1 MGLRIY
7 YYISGHG
14 FGHISRSST
23 LLQRMVE
30 SEFIEQIHIISSRIP
45 FLDLRSPKLKFRDL
59 SLDVGVSQKDSLSID
74 LSLTKLELQ
83 NMEKSKERRIYEET
97 KYIRENKINLI
108 LTDSGSLPI
117 TIALEAGIP
126 SIFLGNFTWDFI
138 YKNYAKYDSYF
149 LDISEKM
156 EVEYGFA
163 TEALVLPFS
172 CPMPQFLEKTNIGL
186 VGRRPKLSKLK
197 AREKFSLREDLTYIL
212 LSFGAYGLEGKHLET
227 KNLPYTIKLVAY
239 GVPGLSNPDI
249 LIPEVDH
256 YPDLVTAVDFVC
268 TKPGYGILSECYF
281 ANTPILYTD
290 RGDFAEYPY
299 LVSALKRGFR
309 SIYMDQSQIISCQF
323 KETLASFE
331 CTDFAN
337 LNTDF
342 STEGENE
349 IMNRLLEYTN
359 E

>member
-1 MGLRIY
+1 MGLNIY

-23 LLQRMVE
+23 LVQRMVE
-30 SEFIEQIHIISSRIP
+30 TQFIDKVHVVSSRIQ
-45 FLDLRSPKLKFRDL
+45 FLEIKSPKLKFRDV
-59 SLDVGVSQKDSLSID
+59 SLDVGVAQKDSLSID
-74 LSLTKLELQ
+74 LSQTKLELQ
-83 NMEKSKERRIYEET
+83 NLEKSKEQRINEET
-97 KYIRENKINLI
+97 KYIRENKINFI
-108 LTDSGSLPI
+108 LTDSASLPI

-149 LDISEKM
+149 SDLSEKL
-156 EVEYGFA
+156 EVEYCFA

-172 CPMPQFLEKTNIGL
+172 CPMPQFLEKTNVGL
-186 VGRRPKLSKLK
+186 VGRRPKVTKRK
-197 AREKFSLREDLTYIL
+197 AREKFSLNEDLTYIL
-212 LSFGAYGLEGKHLET
+212 LSFGAYGLEGKNFET
-227 KNLPYTIKLVAY
+227 KNLPDTIKLVAY

-249 LIPEVDH
+249 LIPKVDH

-268 TKPGYGILSECYF
+268 TKPGYGILSECFF

-299 LVSALKRGFR
+299 LVSALKKSFR
-309 SIYMDQSQIISCQF
+309 SIYMNQSQIISCQF

-342 STEGENE
+342 STEGEQE
-349 IMNRLLEYTN
+349 IINRLLEYTN